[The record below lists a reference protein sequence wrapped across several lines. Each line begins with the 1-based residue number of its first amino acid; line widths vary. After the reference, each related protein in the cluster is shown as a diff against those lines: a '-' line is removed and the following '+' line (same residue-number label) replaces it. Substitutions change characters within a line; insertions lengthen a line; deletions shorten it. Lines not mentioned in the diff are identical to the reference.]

1 MLTTRLWKIFAIA
14 GLAAINLCSSPS
26 FAVISTEPLLTR
38 TASVEPNLVINLD
51 DSGSMY
57 YGFLYEYGG
66 TADYRGRPGP
76 SVQTYAGY
84 SPNIN
89 RIYYDPRILYARR
102 VNADGT
108 LQAAGPTN
116 AYVVNQLCDPQTPNP
131 ATAANAACF
140 RANAPEQSTSGTY
153 TIRVYFA
160 RPFGVAGTGFG
171 VADTGITVSNTS
183 YSTTSVN
190 GIGAYYNPSYTPS
203 ASELAPGATI
213 LAYPNTNTG
222 ATATLPKWIARTD
235 CVASTTSCSWNEERQ
250 NYGNWLMYHSNRM
263 RMSKTGIGLAFQPL
277 QPTFR
282 LGWGVMSG
290 LSASKQLVSG
300 VQLYDT
306 TVRANFLTWLYGFD
320 NSSTP
325 SSTPTLQ
332 SVDAVGV
339 YFTRRDNAGP
349 WATNPTS
356 SSVATSTANRAA
368 TSSAADIS
376 THSSCRRS
384 YQLLMTDGYYNAPSW
399 AAISGSPLPSGAPGN
414 VDGNPKSA
422 IPRPI
427 GATYAY
433 TPSSPYTDSFSDTFA
448 DLAFKYWVTDLRPD
462 IDNNVKPVTGARPN
476 ESYWQNM
483 SFYAIGLG
491 LSGTLPQTPAT
502 LAALTVPTISWPS
515 PTGNTPT
522 AIDDM
527 WHATVNGRGQLLSA
541 TNADS
546 LKTSI
551 GQMMADID
559 KQSSSQSGVAVST
572 ANLISGTR
580 KYTPDYT
587 TGVWTG
593 NITARNLDPNN
604 GKETTTAWQVETSET
619 VSTIPAHGSRNLFVW
634 DGAAA
639 SPKAPAFT
647 FTAMPTTVKASM
659 TGVVTTELID
669 YLRGDRTNEGIKGL
683 GLYRTR
689 ERTLGDIVNS
699 APAFVK
705 AGIDLGYGLL
715 GGTGATAA
723 SAYAAYRS
731 TKTARTQGVLFVG
744 ANDGILHAFRES
756 DGVEVFG
763 FIPRAVLPKIH
774 LLADKAYTH
783 QYFVDGPTIET
794 DAYLGGAWKN
804 VVVGTAGAG
813 AKSIFAIDVDKTTPT
828 ALSGS
833 NVMWEINSST
843 TGFSGLGHVLSDVQT
858 GQLTDGT
865 WVAVFGNGYDSAVT
879 NATARLY
886 VVNLTTGALIMDIV
900 VPQPTGSQNGLGG
913 VRLAIDDTV
922 GSTTRKQIIG
932 AYAGDLV
939 GRMWKFDLK
948 NATACTA
955 PCASK
960 LPTDPLFTT
969 NPAQPITATPAVL
982 KHPTI
987 GKVVSFGT
995 GKFYETADLSTTA
1008 TQTMYGVWDNVD
1020 FGGTPTVTTV
1030 SGTATLMVEQTI
1042 GDVTAT
1048 RVITNPD
1055 LTTSTV
1061 VVTYFGISTNAVDWT
1076 TKRGWYT
1083 SFPTANTGQRNV
1095 YPTDILLGNFIQMD
1109 TISPSNVSLDPCLN
1123 TGKGKGWVYVFDGL
1137 TGKGLTEQVFDTNGD
1152 GNVDS
1157 ADTIVSGFASLPD
1170 GRNTTLVIASRTDS
1184 SKTTLA
1190 NISGGDASSTIMKF
1204 SCALLGNCPAGAQ
1217 QQKRTW
1223 RQLFLR

>member
-1 MLTTRLWKIFAIA
+1 MLQKRLWKILALA
-14 GLAAINLCSSPS
+14 GLAAINLCTSPS

-38 TASVEPNLVINLD
+38 TASVEPNIVINLD

-57 YGFLYEYGG
+57 YGILYEYGG
-66 TADYRGRPGP
+66 VADYRGRPGP
-76 SVQTYAGY
+76 STQTFAGY
-84 SPNIN
+84 SPSVNK
-89 RIYYDPRILYARR
+89 IYYDPRILYARR
-102 VNADGT
+102 INADGT
-108 LQAAGPTN
+108 LQAGGPTN
-116 AYVVNQLCDPQTPNP
+116 AYVINQLCDPQ
-131 ATAANAACF
+131 AGGSACF
-140 RANAPEQSTSGTY
+140 QANAPEQSTSGTY
-153 TIRVYFA
+153 TIKVYFA
-160 RPFGVAGTGFG
+160 KPFGVAGTGFG
-171 VADTGITVSNTS
+171 VADVGIAVSNTS

-190 GIGAYYNPSYTPS
+190 AIGAYYNPSYTPS
-203 ASELAPGATI
+203 AAELAPGATV

-222 ATATLPKWIARTD
+222 GTATLPKWTARTD

-250 NYGNWLMYHSNRM
+250 NYGNWLTYHSNRM
-263 RMSKTGIGLAFQPL
+263 RMAKTGIGLAFQTLGPS
-277 QPTFR
+277 FR
-282 LGWGVMSG
+282 LGWGVMSD
-290 LSASKQLVSG
+290 LSSNKRLISG

-306 TVRANFLTWLYGFD
+306 TVRSNFLTWLYGFD

-325 SSTPTLQ
+325 SATPTLQ

-349 WATNPTS
+349 WATSPTS
-356 SSVATSTANRAA
+356 SSVATSTTNRSA
-368 TSSAADIS
+368 TSSATAVN
-376 THSSCRRS
+376 THSTCRRS

-414 VDGNPKSA
+414 VDGNAKSA

-433 TPSSPYTDSFSDTFA
+433 TPVRPYTDAFSDTFG

-462 IDNNVKPVTGARPN
+462 LDNNVKPVTGARPN

-502 LAALTVPTISWPS
+502 QAALTAGPTTNWPL
-515 PTGNTPT
+515 PIGNTPT

-527 WHATVNGRGQLLSA
+527 WHATINGRGQLLSA

-546 LKTSI
+546 LKASI
-551 GQMMADID
+551 GQMMADVD

-580 KYTPDYT
+580 KYTPDYS

-593 NITARNLDPNN
+593 NITARNLDPNT
-604 GKETTTAWQVETSET
+604 GRETTTAWQVETSET
-619 VSTIPAHGSRNLFVW
+619 VSTIPAHASRNLVVW
-634 DGAAA
+634 DGAGA
-639 SPKAPAFT
+639 SPKAPLFT

-659 TGVVTTELID
+659 TGTVTTELID
-669 YLRGDRTNEGIKGL
+669 YLRGDRSNEGTKGL
-683 GLYRTR
+683 GLYRSR

-705 AGIDLGYGLL
+705 AGVDMGYGLL

-723 SAYAAYRS
+723 TAYAGYRS
-731 TKTARTQGVLFVG
+731 SKVARSQGVLFVG

-763 FIPRAVLPKIH
+763 FVPRAVLPKINA
-774 LLADKAYTH
+774 LADKAYTH
-783 QYFVDGPTIET
+783 QYFVDGPTVEA
-794 DAYLGGAWKN
+794 DAYLGGTWKN
-804 VVVGTAGAG
+804 LVVGTAGAG
-813 AKSIFAIDVDKTTPT
+813 AKSVFAINVDKTTPT

-833 NVMWEINSST
+833 DVMWEINSST
-843 TGFSGLGHVLSDVQT
+843 TGFTELGHVLTDVQT

-865 WVAVFGNGYDSAVT
+865 WVAVFGNGYESA
-879 NATARLY
+879 AGTARLY
-886 VVNLTTGALIMDIV
+886 VVNLQTGALLMDIT
-900 VPQPTGSQNGLGG
+900 VPGASNGLGG

-922 GSTTRKQIIG
+922 GSTTRKQIMG
-932 AYAGDLV
+932 AYAGDLL
-939 GRMWKFDLK
+939 GKMWKFDLK
-948 NATACTA
+948 DASACTT
-955 PCASK
+955 PCSSK
-960 LPTDPLFTT
+960 RPTNPLFTT
-969 NPAQPITATPAVL
+969 SPAQPITATPAVL
-982 KHPTI
+982 KHPTL

-995 GKFYETADLSTTA
+995 GKFYETSDLSTTER
-1008 TQTMYGVWDNVD
+1008 QTMYGVWDNVD
-1020 FGGTPTVTTV
+1020 FGGTPTVTNVT
-1030 SGTATLMVEQTI
+1030 GTATLMVEQTI

-1061 VVTYFGISTNAVDWT
+1061 VVTYFGISTNAVDWA

-1095 YPTDILLGNFIQMD
+1095 YPTEILIGNFIQMD

-1157 ADTIVSGFASLPD
+1157 ADTIVSGFASQPD
-1170 GRNTTLVIASRTDS
+1170 GRNTSLVIASRTDAS
-1184 SKTTLA
+1184 QTTLA
-1190 NISGGDASSTIMKF
+1190 NISGGDSSSTIMKF
-1204 SCALLGNCPAGAQ
+1204 SCGLLGNCPAGAQ
-1217 QQKRTW
+1217 QQRRTW
-1223 RQLFLR
+1223 RQLFMR